1 MMPLLANRLLIVE
14 DDRNA
19 LAGLQ
24 ELLCEEGFWVRGVTD
39 GCRALEVVAHET
51 FDMVLCDYC
60 LPGMDGLQLCGE
72 LRRSQP
78 HLTFFL
84 VTAYRNAELVHAAR
98 QCAIE
103 KVLGKPI
110 IFTELL
116 EALTAAARIRGCP
129 DYREHTEV
137 DLRITE
143 RFFYKK

>member
-24 ELLCEEGFWVRGVTD
+24 ELLREEGFLVCGVTD
-39 GCRALEVVAHET
+39 GCRALEAVAHET
-51 FDMVLCDYC
+51 FDMVLCDCC
-60 LPGMDGLQLCGE
+60 LPGMDGLRLCCE

-84 VTAYRNAELVHAAR
+84 VTAYRNTELIHAAR
-98 QCAIE
+98 QRGIE
-103 KVLGKPI
+103 KVIGKPI
-110 IFTELL
+110 IFSELL
-116 EALTAAARIRGCP
+116 ETLTAAAARLRGGS

-137 DLRITE
+137 DFRITAAI
-143 RFFYKK
+143 F

>member
-1 MMPLLANRLLIVE
+1 MTPLFANRLLIVE

-24 ELLCEEGFWVRGVTD
+24 ELLREEGFLVCGVTD
-39 GCRALEVVAHET
+39 GRRALDAVARET
-51 FDMVLCDYC
+51 FDIVLCDYC

-98 QCAIE
+98 QLGIE

-116 EALTAAARIRGCP
+116 EALTTTAANRIRGGSN
-129 DYREHTEV
+129 HAEV
-137 DLRITE
+137 DLFITAAMI
-143 RFFYKK
+143 

>member
-1 MMPLLANRLLIVE
+1 MTPLFANRLLIVE

-24 ELLCEEGFWVRGVTD
+24 ELLREEGFFVCGVID
-39 GCRALEVVAHET
+39 GRRALDTVARET

-60 LPGMDGLQLCGE
+60 LPGMDGLQLCSE

-84 VTAYRNAELVHAAR
+84 VTAYRNPELVHAAR
-98 QCAIE
+98 QCGIE

-110 IFTELL
+110 VLNELL
-116 EALTAAARIRGCP
+116 ESLTAAARISSRL
-129 DYREHTEV
+129 DYPNHREV
-137 DLRITE
+137 DPLRAPML
-143 RFFYKK
+143 FL